1 MKAQL
6 SIICG
11 VRLGMMM
18 SLKLRSSKPGR
29 IFGTIIAIMTFSL
42 FGCQHAS
49 TNSAEKPL
57 HAWRI
62 LERVGDVRSSKM
74 LDPETAS
81 LRPGETILGDH
92 LVTTKQGALLILA
105 GQGIQLTISENTSV
119 RLSAPSATD
128 LFLNHGRLRVR
139 IAKAANRDTRIQTA
153 HFDLN
158 ASSTSLMLQASPDS
172 TNLAQAT
179 LVAGAAAKIDRAFS
193 DDPLIRPAS
202 GQAFAKIASL
212 STAIPKV
219 DDYQP
224 RQTSKGQELPSTRQR
239 PHPVDP
245 NLATTMAPVEN
256 LVIRPASRIKR
267 NESSRPE
274 TSESNERVAFQ
285 SDSTA
290 PQLSRTH
297 PIAAPESSFAN
308 EDTRPAS
315 RIEEPN
321 NIQLADPPLGNA
333 GMVDTLQLQ
342 FDLLT
347 GGLVDQL

>member
-1 MKAQL
+1 
-6 SIICG
+6 
-11 VRLGMMM
+11 M

-172 TNLAQAT
+172 TNLAVETGSVRLATADGRHQAT